1 MASLL
6 QTSEAPTLDWLKDAL
21 QLALQLELFTLP
33 PYLTARWSIINLQ
46 DPVAKSIKEIRGEEM
61 LHFGIVANLIV
72 AIGGTPRIAD
82 GNVVPAYPGPLPGN
96 VRPQLQVALR
106 RLDEA
111 QAKVFMEIEFPEGGP
126 IPLTEAV
133 IYNSIGEFYDA
144 IATAF
149 QTLSPALDLARQLEG
164 PMGLTKITTLQQ
176 VMDAI
181 NLIKLQGEG
190 TSGTPEEVAGDL
202 RIITGSRRSPR
213 ARRSSR
219 TQMAAGASAWRLS
232 RCPRYGRWPTFHLAV
247 MPSSMFPT
255 LRPGALIVQFDRAY
269 SDMLRNLEWTWIHGG
284 DDYFSAAV
292 GLMAQM
298 TAKGR
303 QLMQR
308 SKPDGS
314 GNYGPC
320 FRFVPAQS

>member
-1 MASLL
+1 MPAGRDPVPVADQAFIRQWIDDGCPGETPTPGPIQSQPPSPAPLPTVASLL

-106 RLDEA
+106 RLDKA

-149 QTLSPALDLARQLEG
+149 QTLSPGAG
-164 PMGLTKITTLQQ
+164 P
-176 VMDAI
+176 
-181 NLIKLQGEG
+181 
-190 TSGTPEEVAGDL
+190 
-202 RIITGSRRSPR
+202 RSA
-213 ARRSSR
+213 ARRANGPDEDHHSP
-219 TQMAAGASAWRLS
+219 AGH
-232 RCPRYGRWPTFHLAV
+232 GRH
-247 MPSSMFPT
+247 
-255 LRPGALIVQFDRAY
+255 
-269 SDMLRNLEWTWIHGG
+269 
-284 DDYFSAAV
+284 
-292 GLMAQM
+292 
-298 TAKGR
+298 
-303 QLMQR
+303 
-308 SKPDGS
+308 
-314 GNYGPC
+314 
-320 FRFVPAQS
+320 